1 MAKEKLEDEMS
12 RALKDLEDKVNK
24 DTLLDE
30 LEILKNSSA
39 SAASVKNQ

>member
-39 SAASVKNQ
+39 STASVKNQ